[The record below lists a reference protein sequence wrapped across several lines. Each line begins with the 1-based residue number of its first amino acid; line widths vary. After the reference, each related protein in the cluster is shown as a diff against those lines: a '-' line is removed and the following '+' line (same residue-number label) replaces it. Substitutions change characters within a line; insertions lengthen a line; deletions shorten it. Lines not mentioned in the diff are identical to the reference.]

1 MKLRITH
8 TQLGCLGQ
16 ILLHVSKEFQPTDNV
31 ERLLIIHIKELTTKI
46 AKQYLDNR
54 IKNTITLKDA
64 AAIAFYEFFC
74 QVNIADLY
82 ARNIVNKILT
92 EIDKQNLVK
101 SI

>member
-1 MKLRITH
+1 M
-8 TQLGCLGQ
+8 
-16 ILLHVSKEFQPTDNV
+16 
-31 ERLLIIHIKELTTKI
+31 IHIKELTTKI

-54 IKNTITLKDA
+54 VKNTVTLKEA
-64 AAIAFYEFFC
+64 TAISFYEFFR